1 MNGPSYESLMERAK
15 KERAVYVRHLSAR
28 LLNSL
33 GALFRGSAAPGGL
46 TGARTSAS
54 EKHAQEEH
62 TSIAVRRLKHQT
74 AVGH

>member
-33 GALFRGSAAPGGL
+33 GALFRGSAVAG
-46 TGARTSAS
+46 
-54 EKHAQEEH
+54 
-62 TSIAVRRLKHQT
+62 V
-74 AVGH
+74 